1 MPPASEHPQVEASPS
16 SQQALGTLTPHAL
29 LGVAGGA
36 AGIASLMH
44 GAGGAG
50 KRGPRKKEGAGVTP
64 TPTLTLTLTLMLTLT
79 LTSCGVQ
86 SSEFIRAYARQTDQ
100 DSPTSNSWGALVFLL
115 RTLVCSK
122 PTKKIFAASSASGT
136 WATLAGPA
144 LSSRIANEARS
155 RCPSG
160 WQCRRHPGAI
170 AVLRCTALR
179 FSARRGASLP
189 H

>member
-1 MPPASEHPQVEASPS
+1 MISFLGGMLSCICKLLLAKTQWADVQGGPASQWADVKG
-16 SQQALGTLTPHAL
+16 Q
-29 LGVAGGA
+29 
-36 AGIASLMH
+36 
-44 GAGGAG
+44 
-50 KRGPRKKEGAGVTP
+50 P
-64 TPTLTLTLTLMLTLT
+64 TTAEL
-79 LTSCGVQ
+79 
-86 SSEFIRAYARQTDQ
+86 SSEFIPAYTRQTDQ
-100 DSPTSNSWGALVFLL
+100 DSPTSNSWRALVFLF

-122 PTKKIFAASSASGT
+122 PTKQIFAACSASGT
-136 WATLAGPA
+136 WATLA

-170 AVLRCTALR
+170 TVLRCTALR